1 MTLARPTIL
10 IVDDDESVLEYLRI
24 KLGSR
29 YDVVSTLD
37 SSAVLAMARERRPDL
52 ILCDLDMPGMHGGEV
67 STALFADEETRHI
80 PLVFL
85 TATVAPQEIARLK
98 GNVGGRPALPKS
110 VPLPD
115 LVARIEKMLKAS
127 TA

>member
-1 MTLARPTIL
+1 MAKPVLL
-10 IVDDDESVLEYLRI
+10 IVDDDEAVLEYLRI
-24 KLGSR
+24 KLGGR
-29 YDVVSTLD
+29 YEIVATLE
-37 SSAVLAMARERRPDL
+37 SAEVLTMAREQRPDL

-67 STALFADEETRHI
+67 SAALFADEETRHI

-98 GNVGGRPALPKS
+98 GNVGGRPALAKS

-115 LVARIEKMLKAS
+115 LVARIEAMLKAS
-127 TA
+127 IA

>member
-1 MTLARPTIL
+1 MDRQKIL
-10 IVDDDESVLEYLRI
+10 VVDDDEAVLEYLRVKI
-24 KLGSR
+24 GSR
-29 YDVVSTLD
+29 YEVITTTAPLEVMAL
-37 SSAVLAMARERRPDL
+37 ARENEPQL
-52 ILCDLDMPGMHGGEV
+52 IVCDLDMPHMNGGEV
-67 STALFADEETRHI
+67 SAAIFADEELRHI